1 MKSPGVFGIKKE
13 DNMKRKGLNYMAL
26 DFVLFY
32 SYVPLFLKE
41 LSFLISRQKHFLSFI
56 SSGTSRTVYIN
67 FLSLFRGSGRH
78 LSLPSSVHIDNL
90 YGGVR
95 C

>member
-1 MKSPGVFGIKKE
+1 MRTVKKE
-13 DNMKRKGLNYMAL
+13 GFNYVVFESL
-26 DFVLFY
+26 LLYSPIHLFV
-32 SYVPLFLKE
+32 KE
-41 LSFLISRQKHFLSFI
+41 LSFLISRQKHFLHCI
-56 SSGTSRTVYIN
+56 SSGTSRTVYLN